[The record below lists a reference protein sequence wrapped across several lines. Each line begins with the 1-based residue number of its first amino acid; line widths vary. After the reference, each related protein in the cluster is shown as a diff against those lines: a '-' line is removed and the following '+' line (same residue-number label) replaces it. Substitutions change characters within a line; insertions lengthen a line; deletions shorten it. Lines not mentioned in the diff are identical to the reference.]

1 MKAKQKFNYLTV
13 DFKMIKGNEQRRK
26 SQSLPICKEKLAA
39 INNNSSEEYA
49 AIHKIIDHITFLCG
63 FESFIILNIENNSG
77 GNENERLQ

>member
-39 INNNSSEEYA
+39 INNNSSEEFA
-49 AIHKIIDHITFLCG
+49 TIRTIIDHITFLCG
-63 FESFIILNIENNSG
+63 FESFVIINIECNEG
-77 GNENERLQ
+77 GNEHE